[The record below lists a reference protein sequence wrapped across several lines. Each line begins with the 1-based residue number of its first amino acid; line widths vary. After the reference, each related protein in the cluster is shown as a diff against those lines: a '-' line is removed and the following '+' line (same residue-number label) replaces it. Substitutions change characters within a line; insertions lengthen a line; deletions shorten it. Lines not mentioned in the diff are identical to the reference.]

1 MPSKTAY
8 ITGGASGIGLAIANK
23 LHSRGYNIALPDFNI
38 SAAQTAVD
46 KLKSSSGSQQCI
58 ALETDVRSWQ
68 SQVAAFQRAID
79 AFGRIDVV
87 IVNAG
92 IGERAFVVNDGG
104 KGTGFVEP
112 DMSVLEVD
120 LQGFMYTVSLAVQ
133 QMRRQ
138 DVGEDGFR
146 GKSKLLARGS
156 LSALA
161 DKSQSLAPRP
171 SAASI
176 VYRVS
181 FFSRAKID

>member
-1 MPSKTAY
+1 MPPKTAY
-8 ITGGASGIGLAIANK
+8 ITGGASGIGLAVATK
-23 LHSRGYNIALPDFNI
+23 LNARGYSIALADFNI
-38 SAAQTAVD
+38 AAAQAAVD
-46 KLKSSSGSQQCI
+46 KLESSSNSRQCI
-58 ALETDVRSWQ
+58 ALETDVRSWK
-68 SQVAAFQRAID
+68 SQVVAFQKAVD

-138 DVGEDGFR
+138 EVGEGGFR
-146 GKSKLLARGS
+146 GKSESIPGDGPFEKLGRC
-156 LSALA
+156 
-161 DKSQSLAPRP
+161 
-171 SAASI
+171 
-176 VYRVS
+176 
-181 FFSRAKID
+181 